1 MLAENRTSECPSAYR
16 VTDPSKPDMTV
27 ETIAASPPRAAP
39 DAQTRHIDQLAS
51 EHYADLLG
59 IARRELRRVGD
70 DATLDTRAVIHE
82 AFLRLVVQEQTSWA
96 DRAVFLAAASGM
108 MRRVLLDHL
117 RRRRSAK
124 RGHAST
130 PETLDDALAAGGDRD
145 EHLIALDDA
154 LTDLARHAP
163 RLARVV
169 ECRYFGGLTEVE
181 TAQALDV
188 TERTVRRDWVKARGW
203 LQSMLARTG

>member
-1 MLAENRTSECPSAYR
+1 
-16 VTDPSKPDMTV
+16 MTV
-27 ETIAASPPRAAP
+27 ETSAASPSGAA
-39 DAQTRHIDQLAS
+39 ANASVRHIDELAS
-51 EHYADLLG
+51 EHYAELLR
-59 IARRELRRVGD
+59 IARRELRRLGD
-70 DATLDTRAVIHE
+70 VATLDTRAVIHE
-82 AFLRLVVQEQTSWA
+82 AFLRLVVQAQTSWA
-96 DRAVFLAAASGM
+96 DRACFLAAASGM

-124 RGHAST
+124 RGRGR
-130 PETLDDALAAGGDRD
+130 PPDTLDETIAADGDRAD
-145 EHLIALDDA
+145 HLIALDDA

-203 LQSMLARTG
+203 LQSVLARTA